1 MNIRITSQVSVP
13 IEEVD
18 ISAIRARGPGGQ
30 HVNKAST
37 AVQLRFDI
45 RASSLPQAWKAR
57 LLTLRDR
64 RITADGMIVI
74 TAGEHRSQPRN
85 REAALL
91 RLAQII
97 GRAARPPKPRV
108 PTRPP
113 RASRQRRL
121 EEKRR
126 RGSVKS
132 LRGRVRD

>member
-1 MNIRITSQVSVP
+1 MNIRITSQVSIP
-13 IEEVD
+13 IEEVHL
-18 ISAIRARGPGGQ
+18 SAIRARGPGGQ

-45 RASSLPQAWKAR
+45 RASSLPEPWKAR
-57 LLTLRDR
+57 LLALRDR

-97 GRAARPPKPRV
+97 GRAARPPKARV

-126 RGSVKS
+126 RGAVKS